1 MQKNSILELMI
12 KDHKKIVEILDEVEK
27 DGYPNFDAFCRF
39 KWHLE
44 KHIFI
49 EEKAIFIYN
58 HKGSDNEIN
67 KFEKLSKEHTVI
79 LDLLDK
85 ILKDSFPKGNINYH
99 KLKHL
104 LSNHKKFE
112 ENDIYPQLDKDI
124 SNFEKSKIIK
134 KIMEII

>member
-27 DGYPNFDAFCRF
+27 NGYPNFDAFCRF

-104 LSNHKKFE
+104 LTNHKKFE